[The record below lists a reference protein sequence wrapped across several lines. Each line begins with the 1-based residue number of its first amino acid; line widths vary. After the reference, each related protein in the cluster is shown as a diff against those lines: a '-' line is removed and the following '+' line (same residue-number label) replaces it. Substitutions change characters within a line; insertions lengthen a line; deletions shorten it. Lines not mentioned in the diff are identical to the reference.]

1 MANKF
6 EEKYTIKDE
15 NGAGFIQIADDIVAG
30 IAALAAM
37 EVEGVAR
44 LSSGAGV
51 DLATVLGKKNISKD
65 VKLAFDN
72 NNVKVSISF
81 MAKYGYNLVKVS
93 EEIQEKVKNSIST
106 MTGLKVS
113 GVDVK
118 VHGIELKD

>member
-1 MANKF
+1 MATKT

-15 NGAGFIQIADDIVAG
+15 NGAGFIQIADDVVAG

-44 LSSGAGV
+44 LSTGATV

-72 NNVKVSISF
+72 NNVKVSVSF
-81 MAKYGYNLVKVS
+81 IAKYGYNLVKVS
-93 EEIQEKVKNSIST
+93 EDIQEKVKNSIST